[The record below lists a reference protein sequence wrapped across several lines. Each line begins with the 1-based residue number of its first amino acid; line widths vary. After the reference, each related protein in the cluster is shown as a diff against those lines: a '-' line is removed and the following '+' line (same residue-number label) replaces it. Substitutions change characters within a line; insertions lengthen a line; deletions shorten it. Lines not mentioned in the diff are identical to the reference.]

1 MLIPLTHNEPS
12 EEITELPTFCFEEKI
27 EDVDPSYVHFKRLR
41 TLQLNL
47 GNRCNLAC
55 AHCHVGA
62 SPSGEKAAGK
72 EVIDEAIAFL
82 RSRPGLTLDITGG
95 CPELNPFFTYLIAGT
110 DCLDV
115 DRLVR
120 TNLVIAAEPGM
131 TWLPEF
137 YRDHGL
143 GLVASLPC
151 FTAENVD
158 RQRGGGVF
166 QRSIAVLKRL
176 NDLGYGSTLELNL
189 VYNPWEDTLPGS
201 EKDLEALYRKEL
213 MEGYGI
219 RFTRLFALTNVPI
232 GRTRDRLVA
241 RGDLARY
248 IRTLA
253 EYFNPAA
260 AASLMCRTLVSV
272 DWEGNL
278 YNCDFN
284 QAVGMVL
291 TGPDNEPLR
300 IDGLEQALQKE
311 FPLRFS
317 NHCFAC
323 TAGEGS
329 SCFGRQGGG
338 RSETDR
344 GGVKKGNKSDRVR

>member
-1 MLIPLTHNEPS
+1 MSILSIHYEPA
-12 EEITELPTFCFEEKI
+12 ENITELPAFCFKEKI
-27 EDVDPSYVHFKRLR
+27 ANADPSCVQFKGLR

-62 SPSGEKAAGK
+62 SPSGEKIMGEKTIDAA
-72 EVIDEAIAFL
+72 VAFL
-82 RSRPGLTLDITGG
+82 HNHPGVTLDITGG
-95 CPELNPFFTYLIAGT
+95 CPELNPFFSYLIART
-110 DCLDV
+110 DRLDI

-120 TNLVIAAEPGM
+120 TNLVIATEPGM

-143 GLVASLPC
+143 ALVASLPC

-158 RQRGGGVF
+158 RQRGEGVF
-166 QRSIAVLKRL
+166 RRSIAALRRL
-176 NDLGYGSTLELNL
+176 NELGYGRTLELTL
-189 VYNPWEDTLPGS
+189 VYNPWEEALPGP
-201 EKDLEALYRKEL
+201 EKGLEALYRKEL

-219 RFTRLFALTNVPI
+219 GFTRLFALTNVPI
-232 GRTRDRLVA
+232 GRLQERLA
-241 RGDLARY
+241 GRGALARY
-248 IRTLA
+248 IRTLV
-253 EYFNPAA
+253 ESFNPAVA
-260 AASLMCRTLVSV
+260 RSLMCRTLVSV

-284 QAVGMVL
+284 QAARMALADG
-291 TGPDNEPLR
+291 NNRPLS
-300 IDGLEQALQKE
+300 IDGLEEALQKGI
-311 FPLRFS
+311 PMRFA

-329 SCFGRQGGG
+329 SCFGRLGDT
-338 RSETDR
+338 RSENGEPVAKPGD
-344 GGVKKGNKSDRVR
+344 KSDQAH